1 MSQFTPEQ
9 IFDDYH
15 IMVNNV
21 ADPDIN
27 IFPEE
32 PNINFGVLTLKT
44 VKTKIDKTPILFK
57 FDIDISSSMSEIVR
71 KGISKIQY
79 LKSTFKNMILFLAE
93 QVDSQIYIHVS
104 IFNSKYTVLIDTVC
118 ITPENHLALIEKV
131 ENIYPCTST
140 NIEKTF
146 TESSKIITDYSN
158 QFPEHKVAYIL
169 LTDGNATEG
178 NVNNDYLVS
187 IVPKGCE
194 VFCIGYGQD
203 HCAKLLQACGEYY
216 FVNDFEITGK
226 VYGEIVFAML
236 YVALTDIIIRMVDS
250 AKIYNAFTNEW
261 VSSLSVPK
269 IYGDKEVK
277 FSLKCP
283 KDIDECS
290 ATIYGKIIGEPL
302 ITYSGQICTSEPVE
316 LCVIYQFPDLLEVA
330 DNSIVTVD
338 LRKYM
343 YKQAT
348 QQFLYEC
355 IEISSSYRNTLDN
368 NNKIRKYTENIRAF
382 YRKVKKYMAENNLQ
396 EDVFMK
402 ILCDDIY
409 TSYKTIG
416 RETSATFTVMRQ
428 RAHARD
434 MVYRTGTDTLCDY
447 QDFRHSRTPCVG
459 IGRQASITLDYE
471 EETQYYDEE
480 DNDEQTVDLYN
491 KDKDDDDECDD
502 DLRRYV
508 SNTQE
513 NDEVITSPTLTQV
526 IRGVS
531 RR

>member
-9 IFDDYH
+9 IFADYH
-15 IMVNNV
+15 IILNNV
-21 ADPDIN
+21 EDTELN

-32 PNINFGVLTLKT
+32 PNMDFGILTLKT
-44 VKTKIDKTPILFK
+44 IQTKIDKNAVLFK
-57 FDIDISSSMSEIVR
+57 FDIDISGSMCEMVG
-71 KGISKIQY
+71 KGVSKIQY

-93 QVDSQIYIHVS
+93 QVNSKIYIHVS
-104 IFNSKYTVLIDTVC
+104 VFNSKYVVLIDTVC
-118 ITPENHLALIEKV
+118 ITPENHLELIEKV
-131 ENIYPCTST
+131 ENIDPCTST

-146 TESSKIITDYSN
+146 RESSKIIADYLE
-158 QFPEHKVAYIL
+158 QFPSHKVAYIL

-187 IVPKGCE
+187 LLPKGCE
-194 VFCIGYGQD
+194 VFCIGYGKD
-203 HCAKLLQACGEYY
+203 HCAKLLNDCGEYY

-236 YVALTDIIIRMVDS
+236 YVALTDITIIMKDS

-261 VSSLSVPK
+261 VSSLSIPK
-269 IYGDKEVK
+269 IYGDKEVT

-283 KDIDECS
+283 KDIVQCS
-290 ATIYGKIIGEPL
+290 ATIYGKIIGEPQM
-302 ITYSGQICTSEPVE
+302 TYSGQICTSEPVE
-316 LCVIYQFPDLLEVA
+316 LCVIYKLPDLVEVA
-330 DNSIVTVD
+330 DGSIVPVD

-355 IEISSSYRNTLDN
+355 IEISSTYRNTLDN
-368 NNKIRKYTENIRAF
+368 NNKIRTYTENIRAF

-396 EDVFMK
+396 ADVFMK

-428 RAHARD
+428 RAHARE
-434 MVYRTGTDTLCDY
+434 MTYRTGTDTLCEY
-447 QDFRHSRTPCVG
+447 QDFRTSQTPCVG

-471 EETQYYDEE
+471 EETQYYEE
-480 DNDEQTVDLYN
+480 DEDEQTVDLYN
-491 KDKDDDDECDD
+491 NDEGED
-502 DLRRYV
+502 DLQRYV
-508 SNTQE
+508 SNTQRDE
-513 NDEVITSPTLTQV
+513 EVITSPTLTQV

-531 RR
+531 RL